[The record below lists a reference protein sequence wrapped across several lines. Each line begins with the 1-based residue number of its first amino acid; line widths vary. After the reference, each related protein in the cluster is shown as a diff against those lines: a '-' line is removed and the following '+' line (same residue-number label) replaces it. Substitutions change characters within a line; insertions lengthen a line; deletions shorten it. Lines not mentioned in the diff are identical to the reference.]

1 MVLKEMFVCCK
12 SNSSVGYSTVFR
24 KYIIAVTVVWSVDYK
39 RYYEITKEEYF
50 SAKESEKA
58 AKALTA
64 RYKDLGICQSM
75 LFSERISENSI
86 KQLDLM
92 REYYESSDKDKRGTK
107 QKQKQK
113 AEETTK
119 SSSKTKKQ
127 RASRATITSKS
138 KALAKVKDKETQRDL
153 AEIGFAV

>member
-1 MVLKEMFVCCK
+1 MVLKEMIVCRK
-12 SNSSVGYSTVFR
+12 FNSSVGYSTVFR
-24 KYIIAVTVVWSVDYK
+24 KYIIAVTVAWSVDYK

-50 SAKESEKA
+50 SAKESEKS

-64 RYKDLGICQSM
+64 KYRDLGICQDM
-75 LFSERISENSI
+75 LFSERISENST

-92 REYYESSDKDKRGTK
+92 REYYESSGKDTNGT
-107 QKQKQK
+107 KQKQK
-113 AEETTK
+113 AEETSK

-127 RASRATITSKS
+127 RSSRTVSTAKS
-138 KALAKVKDKETQRDL
+138 KALAKVKDKETRREL

>member
-1 MVLKEMFVCCK
+1 MVLKEMFVCRK

-24 KYIIAVTVVWSVDYK
+24 KYVIAVTVAWSVDYK

-107 QKQKQK
+107 QKQK
-113 AEETTK
+113 AEETAK

-127 RASRATITSKS
+127 RASRATTTSKS
-138 KALAKVKDKETQRDL
+138 KALAKVKDKETRREL

>member
-1 MVLKEMFVCCK
+1 MILKEMIVCRK
-12 SNSSVGYSTVFR
+12 FNSSVGYSTVFR
-24 KYIIAVTVVWSVDYK
+24 KYIIAVTVAWSVDYK

-50 SAKESEKA
+50 SAKESEKS

-64 RYKDLGICQSM
+64 RYKDLGICKDM
-75 LFSERISENSI
+75 LFSERISENST

-92 REYYESSDKDKRGTK
+92 REYYESSGKDTKGT
-107 QKQKQK
+107 KQKQK
-113 AEETTK
+113 AEEISK

-127 RASRATITSKS
+127 RASRTTSTAKL
-138 KALAKVKDKETQRDL
+138 KALAKVKDKETRREL

>member
-1 MVLKEMFVCCK
+1 MVLKEMIVCRK
-12 SNSSVGYSTVFR
+12 FNSYVGYSTIFR
-24 KYIIAVTVVWSVDYK
+24 KYILAVTVAWSVDYK

-50 SAKESEKA
+50 SAKESEKS

-64 RYKDLGICQSM
+64 KYKDLGICQDM
-75 LFSERISENSI
+75 LFSERISENST

-92 REYYESSDKDKRGTK
+92 REYYESSGKDPMGT
-107 QKQKQK
+107 KQKQK
-113 AEETTK
+113 AEETSK

-127 RASRATITSKS
+127 RASRTTNTAKS
-138 KALAKVKDKETQRDL
+138 KALSKVKDKETRREL

>member
-1 MVLKEMFVCCK
+1 MVLKEMIVCRK
-12 SNSSVGYSTVFR
+12 FNSYVGYSTVFR
-24 KYIIAVTVVWSVDYK
+24 KYILAVTVAWSVDYK

-50 SAKESEKA
+50 SAKESEKS

-64 RYKDLGICQSM
+64 KYKDLGICQDM
-75 LFSERISENSI
+75 LFSERISENST

-92 REYYESSDKDKRGTK
+92 REYYESSGKDPMGT
-107 QKQKQK
+107 KQKQK
-113 AEETTK
+113 AEETSK

-127 RASRATITSKS
+127 RASRTTSTAKS
-138 KALAKVKDKETQRDL
+138 KALAKVKDKETRREL

>member
-1 MVLKEMFVCCK
+1 MVLKEMFVCRK

-24 KYIIAVTVVWSVDYK
+24 KYVIAVTVAWSVDYK

-64 RYKDLGICQSM
+64 RYRDLGICQSM

-92 REYYESSDKDKRGTK
+92 REYYESSDKDKR
-107 QKQKQK
+107 
-113 AEETTK
+113 
-119 SSSKTKKQ
+119 
-127 RASRATITSKS
+127 
-138 KALAKVKDKETQRDL
+138 ALAKVKDKETRREL